1 MPNESTTSF
10 SLQIVLSL
18 RDIECKS
25 PNQNAELLGDAG
37 IEKRDLG
44 LDTAPSNLLP
54 HNWMHHLFSYLYC
67 LSKALNFCQSAL
79 INLAIVLSWGG

>member
-1 MPNESTTSF
+1 MKLSESAGTFIRPWADASKSRHVPNESTTSF

-37 IEKRDLG
+37 IEK
-44 LDTAPSNLLP
+44 
-54 HNWMHHLFSYLYC
+54 
-67 LSKALNFCQSAL
+67 
-79 INLAIVLSWGG
+79 SWD